1 MKHFVKL
8 IAVAAVSALALTAC
22 SKDEKNGSDE
32 LSNYE
37 KEIKA
42 ASEKYVSQVVY
53 ATYGKLAEAGEALL
67 ADIVAL
73 RDAKTLTQS
82 AIDKACADFLA
93 ARSYWEKS
101 EAFLFGAATDFG
113 IDPHIDSWPL
123 DRQRLANNLA
133 NKDVVADLKEEGA
146 GAIDEVGTSAL
157 GFHGIEFILF
167 RDGANRGSPA
177 GRRDCCRVCGK
188 GCHR

>member
-1 MKHFVKL
+1 MKNFIKF
-8 IAVAAVSALALTAC
+8 IAIAAVTAFAFTAC
-22 SKDEKNGSDE
+22 DKESKNGSDE

-42 ASEKYVSQVVY
+42 ASEKYVSGVIY

-82 AIDKACADFLA
+82 SIDKACADFLA

-113 IDPHIDSWPL
+113 IDPHIDSQQG
-123 DRQRLANNLA
+123 RSCRSQ
-133 NKDVVADLKEEGA
+133 
-146 GAIDEVGTSAL
+146 
-157 GFHGIEFILF
+157 
-167 RDGANRGSPA
+167 
-177 GRRDCCRVCGK
+177 GRRRGR
-188 GCHR
+188 HR